1 MDSRQTHSPIADA
14 TPLAGDRGQDI
25 LARPQIWR
33 RIALGGLVVLASSA
47 VLPAW
52 LIGAWAVAWL
62 FACGWEQLVARA
74 KGFVAADAEGFL
86 ISLLLTCLQAAA
98 AAALLVEGDGSARWF
113 AVGLIGFSSVNVM
126 LRFYAAPMMMAATMA
141 PYAAVLG
148 WIGWLTSEAALRS
161 GDLLRAMTPPATL
174 ALYGLLI
181 WPTRRRLLDGWLR
194 LLAAK
199 VAAERASRA
208 KSEFLAT
215 ISHEIRTP
223 LNGILGMAQAL
234 QAERPAPE
242 QMRRLRIIRSSG
254 EKLLAILDD
263 VLDLSRIEAGQLRV
277 EREAFDMEHVTR
289 GAVATFGPP
298 AEKKGLS
305 FDFSIER
312 SATGRFLGDPAR
324 LRQVLYNL
332 VSNAVK
338 FTHRGAV
345 GVCVG
350 YAEGRLTLEVADSGI
365 GIPEDKR
372 EHIFEKFVQA
382 DASTTRTVG
391 GAGLGLAIC
400 RELVEL
406 MGGRIQVDSVA
417 GRGSVFTVTLPVER
431 LAEPHPLEPPR
442 ETPASAAR
450 PCAILAAEDNEVN
463 RLVLTTLLRQEGL
476 SVTVV
481 GNGAEAFEAWRNGC
495 WDLLLMDIQMP
506 VMDGVTAARRIRD
519 EEATSG
525 RRRTPIIAVTANALP
540 EQRAEYQ
547 QAGMDLVVT
556 KPLEVAALFRAIDQA
571 LSGEP
576 TASAASR
583 SVTPRRSRPGSPH
596 ARPMA

>member
-1 MDSRQTHSPIADA
+1 MDSRETQGPIVDA
-14 TPLAGDRGQDI
+14 LDAGDRGQDI

-33 RIALGGLVVLASSA
+33 RIAVGGLFVLASA
-47 VLPAW
+47 PVLPAW
-52 LIGAWAVAWL
+52 LIGGWAAAWL
-62 FACGWEQLVARA
+62 VACGWEQLAARA
-74 KGFVAADAEGFL
+74 KGFVAADAEGL
-86 ISLLLTCLQAAA
+86 LVSLLLTCLQAAA
-98 AAALLVEGDGSARWF
+98 AAALVVKGDGSARWF
-113 AVGLIGFSSVNVM
+113 AFGLIGFSSVNVM

-148 WIGWLTSEAALRS
+148 WVGWLTSETALRN
-161 GDLLRAMTPPATL
+161 GDLLRALTPPATL
-174 ALYGLLI
+174 ALYALLI
-181 WPTRRRLLDGWLR
+181 WPTRRHLLDGWLR

-199 VAAERASRA
+199 LEAERASRA

-234 QAERPAPE
+234 QADRPAPE
-242 QMRRLRIIRSSG
+242 QMRRLRVIRSCG
-254 EKLLAILDD
+254 ETLLAILDD
-263 VLDLSRIEAGQLRV
+263 LLDLSRIEAGQLRV
-277 EREAFDMEHVTR
+277 EREAFDLEHVTR
-289 GAVATFGPP
+289 GAAATFGPL

-305 FDFSIER
+305 FDFSIDR
-312 SATGRFLGDPAR
+312 SAAGRFLGDPVR

-345 GVCVG
+345 GVCVA

-365 GIPEDKR
+365 GIPADKL

-382 DASTTRTVG
+382 DASPTRTAG

-417 GRGSVFTVTLPVER
+417 GRGSVFKVVLPLER
-431 LAEPHPLEPPR
+431 RAEPQPPEPTREAAAGASSVRPR
-442 ETPASAAR
+442 S
-450 PCAILAAEDNEVN
+450 ILAAEDNEVN

-481 GNGAEAFEAWRNGC
+481 ANGAEAVEAWRNGS
-495 WDLLLMDIQMP
+495 WDLVLMDIQMP
-506 VMDGVTAARRIRD
+506 VMDGVTAARRIRG
-519 EEATSG
+519 EEGASE

-540 EQRAEYQ
+540 EQRAEYE

-571 LSGEP
+571 LSGEA
-576 TASAASR
+576 TASAA
-583 SVTPRRSRPGSPH
+583 
-596 ARPMA
+596 

>member
-1 MDSRQTHSPIADA
+1 MDSRETQRPIADA
-14 TPLAGDRGQDI
+14 PDAGDRGQDI

-33 RIALGGLVVLASSA
+33 RIAVGGLVVLACWP

-52 LIGAWAVAWL
+52 LIAGWAAAWIL
-62 FACGWEQLVARA
+62 ACGWEQAAARA
-74 KGFVAADAEGFL
+74 KGFVAADAQGFL
-86 ISLLLTCLQAAA
+86 VSLLLTCLQAAA
-98 AAALLVEGDGSARWF
+98 AAALIVKGDGSARWF

-148 WIGWLTSEAALRS
+148 WIGWLASETALRS

-174 ALYGLLI
+174 ALYALLI
-181 WPTRRRLLDGWLR
+181 WPTRRHLLDGWRR

-199 VAAERASRA
+199 VEAERASRA

-223 LNGILGMAQAL
+223 LNGILGMAQAM
-234 QAERPAPE
+234 QAQRPAPE
-242 QMRRLRIIRSSG
+242 QMRRLRIIRSCG
-254 EKLLAILDD
+254 ETLLAILND

-289 GAVATFGPP
+289 GAVATFGPL

-305 FDFSIER
+305 FDFSIDR
-312 SATGRFLGDPAR
+312 SATGRFLGDPVR

-350 YAEGRLTLEVADSGI
+350 YAEGRLTLEVADSGV
-365 GIPEDKR
+365 GIPADKL

-382 DASTTRTVG
+382 DGSTTRTAG

-406 MGGRIQVDSVA
+406 MGGKIQVDSVA
-417 GRGSVFTVTLPVER
+417 GRGSVFAVTLPLER
-431 LAEPHPLEPPR
+431 LAGPQPLEPVR
-442 ETPASAAR
+442 EAALPASGTR
-450 PCAILAAEDNEVN
+450 PYAILAAEDNEVN

-481 GNGAEAFEAWRNGC
+481 GNGKEALEAWRDGS
-495 WDLLLMDIQMP
+495 WDLVLMDIQMP
-506 VMDGVTAARRIRD
+506 VMDGVTAARHIRR

-525 RRRTPIIAVTANALP
+525 RPRTPIIAVTANALP
-540 EQRAEYQ
+540 EQRAEYE

-576 TASAASR
+576 TASAA
-583 SVTPRRSRPGSPH
+583 
-596 ARPMA
+596 